1 MEIQFQYHQS
11 EIFTSFKRQPLSNL
25 VPPPLFTA
33 LLVAS
38 DEPVLAKK
46 IMTEMLYQTFLP
58 RFPKEKW
65 TVLRLPFESS
75 NSAYDFDFN
84 YRTKANARLR
94 FLWVPKSF
102 AVFSIW
108 HFTLNGKI
116 PRHSPPLVITCWL
129 KSSTYLPSQWRALK
143 TLSVTI

>member
-11 EIFTSFKRQPLSNL
+11 EIFTSFNRQPLSKF

-58 RFPKEKW
+58 RFPTEQW
-65 TVLRLPFESS
+65 TVFRLPFESS

-84 YRTKANARLR
+84 YRTKANARLK

-102 AVFSIW
+102 CCFQYLTF
-108 HFTLNGKI
+108 HFEWQDSKAQ
-116 PRHSPPLVITCWL
+116 
-129 KSSTYLPSQWRALK
+129 STFGNYVLA
-143 TLSVTI
+143 